1 MHAFDDAVRFECQ
14 IAFASPYSDNR
25 TIVAFACKDFSGP
38 ATRKIKQD
46 LVEQSIF
53 AQSTEFH

>member
-1 MHAFDDAVRFECQ
+1 MHAFDNAVRFKYE
-14 IAFASPYSDNR
+14 IVFASRYSDNR
-25 TIVAFACKDFSGP
+25 AVVACARKDFSGS